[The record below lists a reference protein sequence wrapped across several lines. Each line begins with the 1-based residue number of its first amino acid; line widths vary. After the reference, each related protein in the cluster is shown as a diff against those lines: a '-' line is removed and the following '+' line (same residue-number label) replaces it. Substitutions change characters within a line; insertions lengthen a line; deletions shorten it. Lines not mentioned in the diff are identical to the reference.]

1 MTNPTYAQLQYIDD
15 AIDKGIEQY
24 LALEKRMLRLEKFIT
39 SNNGTWPDDKLGKE
53 RMLDED
59 TLTDHI
65 RDYVS
70 QKFYVQTTSTLD
82 QN

>member
-1 MTNPTYAQLQYIDD
+1 MVNPTLGQYH
-15 AIDKGIEQY
+15 
-24 LALEKRMLRLEKFIT
+24 ALEKRVLRLEKFIT
-39 SNNGTWPDDKLGKE
+39 DNNEAWPNMD

-70 QKFYVQTTSTLD
+70 QKFYVSTTSRLE

>member
-1 MTNPTYAQLQYIDD
+1 MVNPTI
-15 AIDKGIEQY
+15 GQY
-24 LALEKRMLRLEKFIT
+24 LALEKRVLRLEKFIT
-39 SNNGTWPDDKLGKE
+39 DNNEAWPNMD

-65 RDYVS
+65 REYVS
-70 QKFYVQTTSTLD
+70 QKFYVSTTSSLE

>member
-1 MTNPTYAQLQYIDD
+1 MVNPTI
-15 AIDKGIEQY
+15 GQY
-24 LALEKRMLRLEKFIT
+24 LALEKRVLRLEKFIT
-39 SNNGTWPDDKLGKE
+39 DNNEAWPNMD

-65 RDYVS
+65 REYVS
-70 QKFYVQTTSTLD
+70 QKFYVSTTSKLE

>member
-1 MTNPTYAQLQYIDD
+1 MVNPTI
-15 AIDKGIEQY
+15 GQY
-24 LALEKRMLRLEKFIT
+24 LALEKRVLRLEKFIT
-39 SNNGTWPDDKLGKE
+39 DNNEAWPNMD

-65 RDYVS
+65 REYVS
-70 QKFYVQTTSTLD
+70 QKFYVSTTSKVE